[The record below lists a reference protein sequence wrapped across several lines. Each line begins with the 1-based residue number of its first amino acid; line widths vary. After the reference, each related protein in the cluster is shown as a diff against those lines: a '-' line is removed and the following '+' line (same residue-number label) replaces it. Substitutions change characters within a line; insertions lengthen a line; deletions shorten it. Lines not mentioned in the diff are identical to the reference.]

1 MPAEPNKG
9 TVPVPSSFSRCLLVP
24 VLFVLS
30 WVETSAGQVLPPP
43 EEILLRPGDAIRI
56 ELKDEPQLSGEFTV
70 AENGQVLL
78 PLAGLL
84 PVAGRPFDE
93 VRREIT
99 RAYARELIEP
109 VVVATPVLRIAVL
122 GEVRL
127 PGLFPVDPTH
137 TLADL
142 IAAAGGL
149 TPLAANGR
157 ISLVRGGTVL
167 EGRIDPQSLTVTTRF
182 QSGDQIVVGKQ
193 SWARENL
200 PAFIGAFTAVA
211 VAVITGLLVR

>member
-9 TVPVPSSFSRCLLVP
+9 TVPVPSFFSRCLFVP

-30 WVETSAGQVLPPP
+30 WVEAASGQLLPPP

-56 ELKDEPQLSGEFTV
+56 EVKDEPQLSGEFTV
-70 AENGQVLL
+70 AENGQVLF
-78 PLAGLL
+78 PLVGLL
-84 PVAGRPFDE
+84 AVAGRPFDE

-127 PGLFPVDPTH
+127 PGLFPVDPTY
-137 TLADL
+137 TMADL

-149 TPLAANGR
+149 TPLADSGR

-167 EGRIDPQSLTVTTRF
+167 EGRIDPQSLTVSTGF

>member
-1 MPAEPNKG
+1 M
-9 TVPVPSSFSRCLLVP
+9 PSSFSRSLVSRSLLVL
-24 VLFVLS
+24 VLLFLGGVR
-30 WVETSAGQVLPPP
+30 AGVGQLLPPP
-43 EEILLRPGDAIRI
+43 GEILLRPGDAIRV
-56 ELKDEPQLSGEFTV
+56 EVKDEPQLSGEFTV
-70 AENGQVLL
+70 AENGHVLL
-78 PLAGLL
+78 PLVGLL

-93 VRREIT
+93 VRQAIT

-109 VVVATPVLRIAVL
+109 VLVVTPVLRIAVL

-157 ISLVRGGTVL
+157 ISLVRNGTVL
-167 EGRIDPQSLTVTTRF
+167 EGRIDPKSLTVSTRF

-200 PAFIGAFTAVA
+200 PTFIGAFTAVA
-211 VAVITGLLVR
+211 VAIITGLLVR

>member
-9 TVPVPSSFSRCLLVP
+9 TVQVPSSLSRSLLVLIL
-24 VLFVLS
+24 LFLGGVKGA
-30 WVETSAGQVLPPP
+30 AGQLLPPP
-43 EEILLRPGDAIRI
+43 QEILLRPGDAIRI
-56 ELKDEPQLSGEFTV
+56 ELKDEPQLGGEFTV
-70 AENGQVLL
+70 AEDGQVLL
-78 PLAGLL
+78 PLVGLL

-93 VRREIT
+93 VRQAIT

-109 VVVATPVLRIAVL
+109 VLVATPVLRIAVL

-127 PGLFPVDPTH
+127 PGLFPLDPTH
-137 TLADL
+137 TMADL

-149 TPLAANGR
+149 TPLAANGQ
-157 ISLVRGGTVL
+157 ISLVRNGTVL
-167 EGRIDPQSLTVTTRF
+167 ESSIDPQSLTVRTRF

-200 PAFIGAFTAVA
+200 PAFIGAFTSVA
-211 VAVITGLLVR
+211 VAIITGLLVR